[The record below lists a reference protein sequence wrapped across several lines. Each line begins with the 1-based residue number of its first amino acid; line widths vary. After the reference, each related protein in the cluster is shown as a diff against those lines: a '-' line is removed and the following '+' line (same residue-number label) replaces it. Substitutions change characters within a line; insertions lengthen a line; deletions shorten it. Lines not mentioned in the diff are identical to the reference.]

1 MLRGRGIL
9 MWLLLLLFLLRPKD
23 RIGDKMILRV
33 IWPSDGGGGVKAQR
47 ASRNYFF
54 LTLVYQLIAQEAWW
68 RILYIAKVRIADGG
82 GLSAAI
88 PCGRHWAVGWRRI
101 GNGTVIGLDQS
112 TIYIAQH
119 ACIILIGRCM
129 TACDKST
136 RCFGSDGSF
145 HKTCCG
151 GNSVYALWI
160 GLLCGHLSRS
170 THGISKTKKQHKKM
184 RHFYVI
190 KITFQLTTRAAR
202 QIYVD
207 DRRRSKFFSLGK
219 WRKCLAI
226 ETPRSLCNTAAH

>member
-1 MLRGRGIL
+1 MAADCQQRFRAGVTGRL
-9 MWLLLLLFLLRPKD
+9 
-23 RIGDKMILRV
+23 V
-33 IWPSDGGGGVKAQR
+33 GVVSATAR
-47 ASRNYFF
+47 LSGW
-54 LTLVYQLIAQEAWW
+54 I
-68 RILYIAKVRIADGG
+68 KV
-82 GLSAAI
+82 
-88 PCGRHWAVGWRRI
+88 
-101 GNGTVIGLDQS
+101 Q
-112 TIYIAQH
+112 YIAQH

-145 HKTCCG
+145 DKTCCG

-160 GLLCGHLSRS
+160 ALLCGHLSRS

-207 DRRRSKFFSLGK
+207 DRRRWKFFSLGK